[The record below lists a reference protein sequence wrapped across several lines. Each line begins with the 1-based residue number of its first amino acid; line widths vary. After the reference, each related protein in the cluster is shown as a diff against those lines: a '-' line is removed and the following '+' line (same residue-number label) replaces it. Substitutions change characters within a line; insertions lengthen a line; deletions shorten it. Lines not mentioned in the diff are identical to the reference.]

1 MTCFGPIGV
10 RGKVQA
16 GSEVPAAAAI
26 GPKARTRTLC
36 AAAAGGG
43 VLLGGAS
50 LLPYFG
56 TAGAA
61 HVLGNSAAIWLACAY
76 AIGARSGGYVRGAA
90 AGTSLLLVTLTA
102 FFAGTHL
109 LYPANSNLASGV
121 AFGDTLW
128 LIPAVCGGSSF
139 GALGW
144 LWRSRRPVLKALA
157 SSAMGAAFL
166 AEGAL
171 YGDAAAGSGSR
182 AGVAVSAAEAAFGIC
197 VAFVL
202 ARGRPARRAVLW
214 LLPLLSGAVF
224 LALFLAFH
232 LVGGLA
238 GRLSSG

>member
-1 MTCFGPIGV
+1 M
-10 RGKVQA
+10 RA
-16 GSEVPAAAAI
+16 GSEVPAAGAVDPTAQ
-26 GPKARTRTLC
+26 ARTLW

-76 AIGARSGGYVRGAA
+76 AIGARSGGYLRAAA
-90 AGTSLLLVTLTA
+90 AGTLLLLVTLIA

-109 LYPANSNLASGV
+109 LYPANSSLASDV

-144 LWRSRRPVLKALA
+144 LWRSPRPVLQALA
-157 SSAMGAAFL
+157 GSALGAAFL

-171 YGDAAAGSGSR
+171 YGEAAAGFDSKT
-182 AGVAVSAAEAAFGIC
+182 GVAVSAVEAAFGIC
-197 VAFVL
+197 LAVTL
-202 ARGRPARRAVLW
+202 ARSRPARRAVLW
-214 LLPLLSGAVF
+214 LLPLLAGTAF

-238 GRLSSG
+238 GRLAR